1 MSIAPVPLTQAA
13 QARDEGLERLVPPR
27 NGATLFAETTAW
39 WALDVSAARA
49 TIAAIARGD
58 GPTHWVEALLAD
70 VTIADIDENNLHFL
84 GRAGGR
90 ARMIG
95 QPFTGYCPPESW
107 QIGAEFI
114 LAAVANYPPGAP
126 RSRPITSIAF
136 HDGWAEVSTDEAHP
150 DIVFIAVGGTVADD
164 RSFWSVRASE
174 ERYRTLIHH
183 LPGALLQVDSRPM
196 TAIFDKLR
204 QDGVTDIGA
213 YLDAHPDLVGHSRG
227 IVQVTDANRDALKL
241 FGVNRVEDLI
251 GPVNFLFAASVD
263 TAKRVIAAHFAEQRT
278 HAEVTKIYTLGGR
291 VRDVEMAVTYPT
303 PPERVDVT
311 LISLIDI
318 TDRLRTEAQLRQLQ
332 ADYTRATRI
341 SMLGELATSIAHEV
355 NQPLSAIVTNAETSL
370 RWLSRAEPNLP
381 KVHQLTTRIV
391 DSARHASDIV
401 QRIRS
406 MAARRPPE
414 RVELDLNEVVE
425 EALQFVRHELESRSI
440 KLSVKSGRR
449 LPSVLADRVQLQQV
463 IVNLLLNGVQ
473 AQSGQE
479 GLIDI
484 STLAALDG
492 TVQLTIHDGGPGIA
506 NENLGRVFGSFF
518 STKEEGIGI
527 GLAICQSIITAHG
540 GTIVAGNHPKGGAIF
555 RFALPAAGKK

>member
-1 MSIAPVPLTQAA
+1 MTVPPFRTPKA
-13 QARDEGLERLVPPR
+13 EVPGHGEPKRLVPRGEGSSPDW
-27 NGATLFAETTAW
+27 ETTAW
-39 WALDVSAARA
+39 WALDVSAARPV
-49 TIAAIARGD
+49 IEAIADGD
-58 GPTHWVEALLAD
+58 GPANWVEALLAG
-70 VTIADIDENNLHFL
+70 VKIADVDENNLHFL
-84 GRAGGR
+84 GPLAGR
-90 ARMIG
+90 SRMIG
-95 QPFTGYCPPESW
+95 APFTDYCPPESW
-107 QIGAEFI
+107 QIGAELI
-114 LAAVANYPPGAP
+114 LAAVANFPAGDP

-136 HDGWAEVSTDEAHP
+136 RDGGAQVSTDEEHP
-150 DIVFIAVGGTVADD
+150 DLVFIAVGGTVTDD
-164 RSFWSVRASE
+164 RSFWAVRASE

-204 QDGVTDIGA
+204 QEGVTDIHA

-227 IVQVTDANRDALKL
+227 VVQVTDANRDALKL

-263 TAKRVIAAHFAEQRT
+263 TAKRVIAAHFTEQRT
-278 HAEVTKIYTLGGR
+278 HAEVTRIYTLDGR
-291 VRDVEMAVTYPT
+291 LRDVEMAVTYPT

-311 LISLIDI
+311 LISLTDI

-401 QRIRS
+401 QRIRN
-406 MAARRPPE
+406 MAARRSPE

-425 EALQFVRHELESRSI
+425 EALQFVRHEIESRSI
-440 KLSVKSGRR
+440 ELSVRRGRL
-449 LPSVLADRVQLQQV
+449 LPPVLADRVQLQQV

-473 AQSGQE
+473 AQTGQQ
-479 GLIDI
+479 GLIRV
-484 STLAALDG
+484 STFAALDG
-492 TVQLTIHDGGPGIA
+492 TVQFSIHDGGPGIA

-540 GTIVAGNHPKGGAIF
+540 GTIVAANHPQGGAVF
-555 RFALPAAGKK
+555 RFALPGAGKK